1 MKITIHR
8 GTHQIGGCIT
18 EINHEDYRLFI
29 DLGEPLPGTP
39 NTESIP
45 IEGLTQGDTTRSALF
60 ITHYHEDHIGRILEA
75 QHEVPIYMGK
85 TALEIYKCTKNYLFN
100 ILQPDGKEKLERI
113 LKRMENVHTFTPG
126 KDMSI
131 GPFRIIP
138 LMVDHSAFD
147 AYMFV
152 IEAGGTRL
160 LYTGDFRGHGF
171 RSKALPKLMAV
182 YAKEIDYIISEGTN
196 IYRTVE
202 IESEQTLQRRF
213 IEEFRQSK
221 YNFVLT
227 ASTNI
232 DRIFSLYHAAYQ
244 ARRIFVCDNYQKKL
258 MDIVVSNHGVYTSFY
273 QIREQVYVPKRYKDG
288 NYFFPERL
296 LNLMKSKGFCMPIRN
311 NRHFWNFVS
320 TFDGDQDQT
329 LYYSMWE
336 GYLDESSPTTLNA
349 DMKEALSHY
358 PGYKSMHTSGHCD
371 IQTLEKLFWQV
382 KPRKGIIPIHT
393 EHPER
398 FETLFGSI
406 TPIILIQDGETYI
419 ATT

>member
-244 ARRIFVCDNYQKKL
+244 AGRIFVCDNYQKKL

-273 QIREQVYVPKRYKDG
+273 QIREQIPVSLLQGSGIFAKANQMP
-288 NYFFPERL
+288 YFARNKIFHC
-296 LNLMKSKGFCMPIRN
+296 SPIRFIPLSPGN
-311 NRHFWNFVS
+311 PDYR
-320 TFDGDQDQT
+320 TF
-329 LYYSMWE
+329 
-336 GYLDESSPTTLNA
+336 
-349 DMKEALSHY
+349 
-358 PGYKSMHTSGHCD
+358 HTFKRIPSR
-371 IQTLEKLFWQV
+371 IQIDCF
-382 KPRKGIIPIHT
+382 GIVHIIHT
-393 EHPER
+393 AYSCHVFQPMPR
-398 FETLFGSI
+398 TSK
-406 TPIILIQDGETYI
+406 ILEAFLDGFLSQVLNPHRHGLCHR
-419 ATT
+419 A